1 MEGTMSKTLEN
12 LKEAFAG
19 ESQANR
25 KYTAYAQKAEAD
37 GYPQI
42 AKLFRAAA
50 AGETVHAIA
59 HYKAMDGVKS
69 TAENLKDAING
80 ENYEVVSMYPGMI
93 ADAEAEGDRR
103 AVVSFKNA
111 FAVEKVHEGLYREA
125 LALLEEGKQDE
136 DFDYFVCPVCGYVE
150 KRSAPDRCPVCGAPG
165 AKFERIS

>member
-1 MEGTMSKTLEN
+1 MSKTLED
-12 LKEAFAG
+12 LQAAFAG

-69 TAENLKDAING
+69 TAENLQDAIHG
-80 ENYEVVSMYPGMI
+80 ENYEVVSMYPAFI
-93 ADAEAEGDRR
+93 KDAEAEGENRR
-103 AVVSFKNA
+103 AVNSFHNA
-111 FAVEKVHEGLYREA
+111 FEVEKIHEALYREA
-125 LALLEEGKQDE
+125 LALLEAGKKE
-136 DFDYFVCPVCGYVE
+136 EEEYDYYVCPVCGFVH
-150 KRSAPDRCPVCGAPG
+150 KRGAPERCPVCGTPG
-165 AKFERIS
+165 ARFEKIS

>member
-1 MEGTMSKTLEN
+1 MSKS
-12 LKEAFAG
+12 LKDLKDAFAG

-59 HYKAMDGVKS
+59 HYKAMDGVKT
-69 TAENLKDAING
+69 TADNLQDAING

-103 AVVSFKNA
+103 ALVSFKTA
-111 FAVEKVHEGLYREA
+111 FAVEKVHEALYREA
-125 LALLEEGKQDE
+125 LAMLEAGQQAEP
-136 DFDYFVCPVCGYVE
+136 FDYYVCPVCGYVE
-150 KRSAPDRCPVCGAPG
+150 KRNAPDRCPVCGTPG
-165 AKFERIS
+165 ARFERIS

>member
-1 MEGTMSKTLEN
+1 MSKTLKN
-12 LKEAFAG
+12 LQESFAG

-59 HYKAMDGVKS
+59 HYKAMDGVKT

-125 LALLEEGKQDE
+125 LAMLEAGEQAAE
-136 DFDYFVCPVCGYVE
+136 PFDYFVCPVCGYVE
-150 KRSAPDRCPVCGAPG
+150 KRGAPDRCPVCGAPG

>member
-1 MEGTMSKTLEN
+1 MSKTLKN
-12 LKEAFAG
+12 LQESFAG
-19 ESQANR
+19 RSQANR

-42 AKLFRAAA
+42 AKAVPHAA

-59 HYKAMDGVKS
+59 HYKAMDGVKT

-111 FAVEKVHEGLYREA
+111 FAVEKVHGT
-125 LALLEEGKQDE
+125 
-136 DFDYFVCPVCGYVE
+136 VP
-150 KRSAPDRCPVCGAPG
+150 RSPG
-165 AKFERIS
+165 DARGGRAGR

>member
-1 MEGTMSKTLEN
+1 MSKS
-12 LKEAFAG
+12 LKDLKDAFAG

-59 HYKAMDGVKS
+59 HFKAMDGVKT
-69 TAENLKDAING
+69 TADNLQDAING

-103 AVVSFKNA
+103 ALVSFKNA
-111 FAVEKVHEGLYREA
+111 FAVEKVHEALYREA
-125 LALLEEGKQDE
+125 LAMLEAGQQAEA
-136 DFDYFVCPVCGYVE
+136 FDYYVCPVCGYVE
-150 KRSAPDRCPVCGAPG
+150 KRNAPDRCPVCGTPG
-165 AKFERIS
+165 ARFERIS